1 MERYVFICFG
11 NYSPIDLKIE
21 PDNLPHPIIF
31 GVKALTSLDNAI
43 IGKIVKNGE
52 RFELFLDPDNAYAYL
67 EGKKKDLKNI
77 LVVEEVF
84 KDAKK
89 GERQSPSKITAAFGT
104 SDVYVVLKEV
114 LEHGEVPLTT
124 AQRKKMIEDKR
135 KRIISI
141 IARNAIDVRTKAPV
155 PEKRIEMAME
165 EAKVHIDPFKKPE
178 EQVNDV
184 LSALK
189 LVLPLKF
196 EKVQVAVKVPSQY
209 AIKVY
214 SILHSYS
221 IKKEEWTSQG
231 DLIAV
236 VEIPAGIQGEVY
248 ERLAKLTNGEVQ
260 TKLLERGV

>member
-1 MERYVFICFG
+1 
-11 NYSPIDLKIE
+11 
-21 PDNLPHPIIF
+21 
-31 GVKALTSLDNAI
+31 LTSLDNAI

-52 RFELFLDPDNAYAYL
+52 RFELFLDPNNAYAYL

-89 GERQSPSKITAAFGT
+89 GERQSPSKIIASFGT
-104 SDVYVVLKEV
+104 SDVYAVLKEV
-114 LEHGEVPLTT
+114 LDHGEVPLTT
-124 AQRKKMIEDKR
+124 AQRKKMVEEKR

-141 IARNAIDVRTKAPV
+141 IAKNAIDVRTKAPV

-165 EAKVHIDPFKKPE
+165 EVKVHIDPFKKPE
-178 EQVNDV
+178 DQIETV

-196 EKVQVAVKVPSQY
+196 EKVQVAVKVPAKY
-209 AIKVY
+209 AMKAY
-214 SILHSYS
+214 SVLHSYS

-231 DLIAV
+231 DLIAI
-236 VEIPAGIQGEVY
+236 VEIPAGLQGEIY
-248 ERLAKLTNGEVQ
+248 ERLAKITNGEVQ
-260 TKLLERGV
+260 TRLLERGV